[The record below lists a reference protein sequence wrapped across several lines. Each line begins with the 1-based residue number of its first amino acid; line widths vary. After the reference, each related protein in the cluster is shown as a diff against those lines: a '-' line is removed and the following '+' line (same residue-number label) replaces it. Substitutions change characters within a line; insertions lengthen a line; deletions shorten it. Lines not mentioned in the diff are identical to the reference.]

1 MAVQTHDR
9 SSDDG
14 NVQTVSTIVDTEKS
28 AAPDAQVTSAPRSED
43 DDLRFDSDDNS
54 SFQEGV
60 QRARAITSIWSKST
74 LISMFA
80 M

>member
-1 MAVQTHDR
+1 MAVTTHEP

-14 NVQTVSTIVDTEKS
+14 NVQQVSTFVDAEKS
-28 AAPDAQVTSAPRSED
+28 AAPDAQVSATTRSD
-43 DDLRFDSDDNS
+43 DDLAFDSDDNS

-60 QRARAITSIWSKST
+60 QRARAITSVWSRTT